1 MHHFLQM
8 QRIRQD
14 DHEFFNKFFRKA
26 PQLLDKLLSFL
37 AEDLTRQ
44 HHIRETP
51 GAWRTTCCS
60 IEQCFL
66 TYPAYDCLLKP
77 AMLLTADCCGVPQ
90 NPQEP
95 ELLETSVIQEIPKC
109 PETPQ
114 THATPKTESM
124 LALVTLHLT
133 VMALPV
139 LPDRK
144 TGTFFVK
151 MSAALPSSLDGGT
164 GGRLADILHVSV
176 IRFAH
181 TVNV

>member
-1 MHHFLQM
+1 MKDFTAM

-14 DHEFFNKFFRKA
+14 DHGFFYKFFRKA

-37 AEDLTRQ
+37 AEALTRQ

-60 IEQCFL
+60 IEKQCFL

-95 ELLETSVIQEIPKC
+95 ELLETSVIQEILKC
-109 PETPQ
+109 PGTPQ

-133 VMALPV
+133 VMALP
-139 LPDRK
+139 
-144 TGTFFVK
+144 
-151 MSAALPSSLDGGT
+151 
-164 GGRLADILHVSV
+164 SV
-176 IRFAH
+176 ARSENWHIFC
-181 TVNV
+181 

>member
-1 MHHFLQM
+1 M

-14 DHEFFNKFFRKA
+14 DHGFFYKFFRKA

-37 AEDLTRQ
+37 AEALTRQ

-60 IEQCFL
+60 IEKQCFL

-95 ELLETSVIQEIPKC
+95 ELLETSVIQEILKC

-124 LALVTLHLT
+124 LALVT
-133 VMALPV
+133 
-139 LPDRK
+139 
-144 TGTFFVK
+144 
-151 MSAALPSSLDGGT
+151 SLDGDGT
-164 GGRLADILHVSV
+164 SKCCQIGKLAHFLLRCLQHFPPHSMGALVEGWRTSCM
-176 IRFAH
+176 
-181 TVNV
+181 